1 VPAGLGQG
9 RRTGDFVAISVADT
23 GCGIPAEKLEAI
35 FEPFYTTKGVGK
47 GTGLGLSQ
55 VFGFAKQ
62 SGGEIEVRSELGSGS
77 VFTLFLARAEH
88 LPAPQDLAAAP
99 EPCLDAQGLGV
110 LVVEDNEILALMTCE
125 LLATLD
131 YRTTW
136 AAHAAAALELLADDA
151 GRFDLV
157 FSDVIMPGMS
167 GIEFG
172 ELVRKRYPDLPV
184 VLTSGYNEVMAE
196 HGRHGF
202 ELIQKPY
209 VSETLVLVFR
219 KAMAEHM
226 AAGCQAP

>member
-1 VPAGLGQG
+1 M
-9 RRTGDFVAISVADT
+9 
-23 GCGIPAEKLEAI
+23 
-35 FEPFYTTKGVGK
+35 GK

-62 SGGEIEVRSELGSGS
+62 SGGEVKVQSEPGAGS
-77 VFTLFLARAEH
+77 VFTLFLARAER
-88 LPAPQDLAAAP
+88 APSAEAMAAP
-99 EPCLDAQGLGV
+99 AEPGAEARGISV
-110 LVVEDNEILALMTCE
+110 LVVEDNEILAQMTCE
-125 LLATLD
+125 ILNIRD

-136 AAHAAAALELLADDA
+136 APNAAAALELLAGDA

-172 ELVRKRYPDLPV
+172 ELVRKHHPGLPV

-196 HGRHGF
+196 RGRHGF

-209 VSETLVLVFR
+209 VSETLVAVFR
-219 KAMAEHM
+219 KTMAEHT
-226 AAGCQAP
+226 AAGRQAP